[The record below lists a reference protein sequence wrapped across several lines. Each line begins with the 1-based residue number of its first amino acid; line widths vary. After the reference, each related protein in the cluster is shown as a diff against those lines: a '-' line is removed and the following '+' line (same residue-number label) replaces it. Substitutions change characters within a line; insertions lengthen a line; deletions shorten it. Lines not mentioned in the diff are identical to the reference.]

1 MHMKT
6 LSAAILIALLFVLA
20 GCPKEDPAPIDGDK
34 TVDSVTITPPDKG
47 MSDPGEQP
55 TGSPVGEETKTDGE
69 ESKTDE
75 GGATE
80 GK

>member
-1 MHMKT
+1 MKT

-20 GCPKEDPAPIDGDK
+20 GCPKEDVPAPTEGDK

-47 MSDPGEQP
+47 VSDPGEEP
-55 TGSPVGEETKTDGE
+55 TGSPVGEETKPDGG
-69 ESKTDE
+69 ESKTEE